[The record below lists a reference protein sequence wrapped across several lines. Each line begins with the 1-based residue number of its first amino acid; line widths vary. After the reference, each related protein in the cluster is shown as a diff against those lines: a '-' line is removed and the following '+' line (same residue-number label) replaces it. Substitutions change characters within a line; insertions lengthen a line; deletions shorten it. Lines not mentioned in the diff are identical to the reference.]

1 MNDVELRHVGL
12 FASFFTE
19 RINMG
24 IKIVA
29 DRMIDLPDEELAALN
44 IDTISCYINMGNKS
58 YSDLEDVFPEDV
70 FRFMEETGGVAKTAA
85 KSPALYSEFF
95 GKFVAM
101 GDTVIHLAVSSG
113 ISSIAQNAKTAA
125 KDYPGKV
132 FVIDTL
138 LLSFGI
144 ALLAKYALRLI
155 AEGETDASKIVALI
169 TERIPSIQG
178 SFLIDTLD
186 CLYKGGRCS
195 GLTYH
200 AANLF
205 KIKPVIHMNDTG
217 HMVVRE
223 KFRGGQARILEPY
236 IRSTFEKRPNPDLR
250 ILYVAYTTYNQ
261 AVQEA
266 ILQITAKYYDFE
278 RVEFHDVSCNCCV
291 HSGRNTIGLFYMCK

>member
-1 MNDVELRHVGL
+1 
-12 FASFFTE
+12 
-19 RINMG
+19 MG

-29 DRMIDLPDEELAALN
+29 DRMIDLPDEELAALD
-44 IDTISCYINMGNKS
+44 IDTISCYINMGDKS

-70 FRFMEETGGVAKTAA
+70 FRYMEETGDVAKTAA

-95 GKFVAM
+95 GRFVSK
-101 GDTVIHLAVSSG
+101 GDTVIHFAVSSG
-113 ISSIAQNAKTAA
+113 ISSIAENAKIAA

-144 ALLAKYALRLI
+144 ALLVRYAMKLI
-155 AEGETDASKIVALI
+155 SDGETDAERLAALVVAK
-169 TERIPSIQG
+169 IPSVQG

-195 GLTYH
+195 GLTYY
-200 AANLF
+200 AANLL
-205 KIKPVIHMNDTG
+205 KIKPVIHMNSTG

-223 KFRGGQARILEPY
+223 KHRGNQERILEPY
-236 IRSTFEKRPNPDLR
+236 IRSTFEKKPNPELD
-250 ILYVAYTTYNQ
+250 ILYVAYTTYSKS
-261 AVQEA
+261 VQET
-266 ILQITAKYYDFE
+266 ILKIVAKFHDFK

-291 HSGRNTIGLFYMCK
+291 HSGRNTIGIFYMCKIG